1 MNDASPNPSRRRPA
15 RPARPTRRAAL
26 AWGARGLALALA
38 AGPAIAQPAY
48 PSRAVRLVVN
58 FPPGGVADQIARV
71 LARQMQE
78 SLGQPFVVENRAGGN
93 GNIGAGEVA
102 RAAPDGYTLL
112 LAPSGVIT
120 VNGLLY
126 RGLGFDPMKD
136 LEPVASQ
143 LAISSYL
150 VVHPKVPAATLREF
164 LEHARANPGRMN
176 YGTPGSGSSSHLAA
190 ELLRREAGVEAV
202 HVPYKGAAPALNGL
216 LGGEIEYMFDPGT
229 GLPHVKSG
237 RLRLLAVA
245 GANRD
250 PQFPDTPTVT
260 EVLGREFDA
269 STLFGVL
276 APAGTPRAVIAVLD
290 REIARSMQTAE
301 MKQVIGRLGANPR
314 HLGPADYAA
323 QLARIH
329 QTMGVLVRQNNLTA
343 D

>member
-1 MNDASPNPSRRRPA
+1 MNPVSRNLFRPA
-15 RPARPTRRAAL
+15 PFSPLRRAAL
-26 AWGARGLALALA
+26 VAGASGLAVALA
-38 AGPAIAQPAY
+38 AGPSAAVAQSGY
-48 PSRAVRLVVN
+48 PTRTVRLVVN

-71 LARQMQE
+71 LARQMQQ

-93 GNIGAGEVA
+93 GNIGAGEVV

-126 RGLGFDPMKD
+126 RSLGFDPMKD
-136 LEPVASQ
+136 LAPVAAQ

-150 VVHPKVPAATLREF
+150 VVHPKVPSTTLKEF
-164 LEHARANPGRMN
+164 IEHARSNPGKLN
-176 YGTPGSGSSSHLAA
+176 YATPGSGSSSHLAA
-190 ELLRREAGVEAV
+190 ELLKREAGVDGV

-229 GLPHVKSG
+229 GLPHVKTG

-245 GANRD
+245 SPTRD
-250 PQFPDTPTVT
+250 PQFPVIPTVG
-260 EVLGREFDA
+260 EVIGREFDA

-276 APAGTPRAVIAVLD
+276 APAGTPRPVIETLD
-290 REIARSMQTAE
+290 REIARSMQTSE
-301 MKQVIGRLGANPR
+301 MKQVIERLGANPR
-314 HLGPADYAA
+314 YLGPTEYSA
-323 QLARIH
+323 QLRRIH
-329 QTMGVLVRQNNLTA
+329 ETMGVLVRQNGLTA